1 MEVIIIMKKAF
12 LSHNS
17 ADKEYVLQVANELG
31 YSSGIVDKHH
41 FEEGY
46 DLRNQ
51 IDKYLK
57 ESDLFVLF
65 ASKKSLKAPWV
76 GYEMNLAEMALL
88 NRDIANVLVLLVD
101 NSIGPKDLPNWLQ
114 YSLVKY
120 VETPKIAAEL
130 IKNLMNDNSQ
140 NLYIGRGTEHEKFD
154 KHYFSSDRDS
164 RNLVFFGLNGIGRRS
179 FAKKIIKQNFNQNLA
194 IEYHLEGPQPLVT
207 LYRDLLID
215 FFMISD
221 ISTFDEYRIIF
232 EGMTLEEQA
241 DEIVKLL
248 NIFSKHKQVPI
259 LVDNGG
265 MINSE
270 GEYIEE
276 IIELMKK
283 VNETENLFVAYIQN
297 RNPRGYA
304 HNVLY
309 FVSYVPA
316 LTSESTEHLLKQYCN
331 AFYNINLS
339 KSDSVEVGKHIAGY
353 PPTVRIA
360 ANEINRYG
368 IDDIINNP
376 VNILRYNSGAFDSY
390 LDNVVKE
397 EDHYILK
404 LLNNFGNLNLTVIM
418 SLVKDPTNS
427 IRRLIDLS
435 IIFVN
440 NESKEYYISA
450 PISSTISEKFG
461 ILSKQDYRKIILTL
475 KDKYKINDKIPD
487 VKTLDVMIFSILRAD
502 MSKDLIEFQ
511 KLILPSD
518 ISKTASNAYR
528 NKDWVTAKNLYYQLL
543 QLEEDDIPALE
554 FFIRSKIRL
563 KENTDRELNRLKAL
577 SKEKYLIVLAFKKR
591 KEGKFEDAA
600 RFYEESRKLYYAP
613 PYIYRDL
620 GECYYQLN
628 ELDKVREILKEG
640 LVKTKF
646 KNKFMLD
653 LAAKNAIKQDN
664 FIEAQSYIDYL
675 EKVDNHGSVLHRK
688 ASLKLKEGKLEAA
701 KRFAEE
707 AVQDPNSRREFHLL
721 LANIYISLGELTLAN
736 DILEQ
741 TLDRYKNINIE
752 SDDGYLNLR
761 CLYYLRDKKINE
773 AKAYLEKINNP
784 SEFIQLQYYRL
795 ILEDPLLPLPEKID
809 AEQKIEVF
817 ENKGDLA
824 SLIVVDV

>member
-31 YSSGIVDKHH
+31 YSSGIVDTHH
-41 FEEGY
+41 FEEGH
-46 DLRNQ
+46 DLRDQ

-130 IKNLMNDNSQ
+130 IKNLMDDNSQ
-140 NLYIGRGTEHEKFD
+140 SLYIGRGAEHEKFD

-194 IEYHLEGPQPLVT
+194 IEYPIEGPQPLVT

-215 FFMISD
+215 FFVISD
-221 ISTFDEYRIIF
+221 ISTFDEYRNIF
-232 EGMTLEEQA
+232 EGMTLEKQVG
-241 DEIVKLL
+241 EIVKLL

-259 LVDNGG
+259 LVDSGG
-265 MINSE
+265 MLDSE

-276 IIELMKK
+276 ILELMKK

-309 FVSYVPA
+309 FVSYVPE
-316 LTSESTEHLLKQYCN
+316 LTIESTEHLLKQYCST
-331 AFYNINLS
+331 FYNINLS

-368 IDDIINNP
+368 VDDIINNP

-390 LDNVVKE
+390 LDNIVKE

-418 SLVKDPTNS
+418 SLIKDPTNS

-450 PISSTISEKFG
+450 PISNTISEKFG
-461 ILSKQDYRKIILTL
+461 ILSKQDYRKIVLTL

-518 ISKTASNAYR
+518 ISKTARNAYR

-554 FFIRSKIRL
+554 FLIRSKIRL
-563 KENTDRELNRLKAL
+563 KENTDRDLSKLKML
-577 SKEKYLIVLAFKKR
+577 SKEKYLIVLAFKKM

-600 RFYEESRKLYYAP
+600 RFYEEARKLYYAP

-664 FIEAQSYIDYL
+664 FTEAQSYIDYL

-688 ASLKLKEGKLEAA
+688 ASLKLKEGKLEDA
-701 KRFAEE
+701 KRFAEG

-741 TLDRYKNINIE
+741 TLDKYKNINIE
-752 SDDGYLNLR
+752 SDDGYINLR
-761 CLYYLRDKKINE
+761 CLYYLRDKKIKE
-773 AKAYLEKINNP
+773 AKSYLEKISNP
-784 SEFIQLQYYRL
+784 SEFIQVQYYKL
-795 ILEDPLLPLPEKID
+795 MLEDPLLPLPEKID
-809 AEQKIEVF
+809 AEQKIKVF
-817 ENKGDLA
+817 EKKGDLA
-824 SLIVVDV
+824 SLIVIDV